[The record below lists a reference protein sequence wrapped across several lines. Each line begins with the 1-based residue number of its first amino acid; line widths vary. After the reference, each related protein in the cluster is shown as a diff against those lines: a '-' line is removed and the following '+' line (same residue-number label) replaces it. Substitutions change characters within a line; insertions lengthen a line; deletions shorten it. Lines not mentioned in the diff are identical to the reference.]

1 MSKGDYEHRVHVP
14 GRSEMAQLAAAFN
27 QMSEQVHNLD
37 EARNQF
43 VSNASHELKTPL
55 TTIKILVESMI
66 YQEDMDP
73 QLRSEFLTDIDREI
87 DRLSSVVGDL
97 LTLVHIDSHKL
108 KLRREMMVF
117 ADTVRERRVAPDAA
131 GPKARPGNPHADC
144 RQLRDVCR
152 PRQAGPGLL
161 QHHRERH

>member
-1 MSKGDYEHRVHVP
+1 
-14 GRSEMAQLAAAFN
+14 
-27 QMSEQVHNLD
+27 
-37 EARNQF
+37 
-43 VSNASHELKTPL
+43 
-55 TTIKILVESMI
+55 MI

-117 ADTVRERRVAPDAA
+117 ADPVRESVSRLTPLAQKRGQEIHMQIADSCEMFADPGKLAQVCLLYTSESRLHSNGIGIIISVFFLKDIGAAHQRAPRMA
-131 GPKARPGNPHADC
+131 G
-144 RQLRDVCR
+144 
-152 PRQAGPGLL
+152 
-161 QHHRERH
+161 